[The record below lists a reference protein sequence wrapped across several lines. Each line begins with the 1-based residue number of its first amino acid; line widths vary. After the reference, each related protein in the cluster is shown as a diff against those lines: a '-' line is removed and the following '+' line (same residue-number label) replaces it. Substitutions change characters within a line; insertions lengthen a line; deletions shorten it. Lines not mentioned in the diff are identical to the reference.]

1 MVLGKGDED
10 VKAMPLSNSI
20 VSKRTD
26 EMSKDSEIRLFEKLS
41 KRKISVQLDELTLKD
56 NGSLTTYVTYIDKGA
71 TETSKNITARVI
83 ERDNSGEI
91 YYFLEDSRGFR
102 TRKHDYQNPKTVAK
116 LAANLVTKNDANLTL
131 PPRFR
136 QVLLESPL

>member
-26 EMSKDSEIRLFEKLS
+26 EMS
-41 KRKISVQLDELTLKD
+41 
-56 NGSLTTYVTYIDKGA
+56 A